1 MPEFSTYIDIDAS
14 EYVSECSKSEIN
26 ELIEELVF
34 QGYIDK
40 SNSVVDM
47 ETLSV
52 MEQEFHEKLEKLK
65 SNYLNIK
72 LEDEEILKNLFIK
85 YI

>member
-1 MPEFSTYIDIDAS
+1 
-14 EYVSECSKSEIN
+14 
-26 ELIEELVF
+26 
-34 QGYIDK
+34 
-40 SNSVVDM
+40 M